1 MIKTMLD
8 IKRIFTLLFL
18 TAFLTMTVTDAHA
31 LTPAQKKEVI
41 SKINASAAAIKSM
54 SCSFTQTKNLKML
67 SDKMVSTGKLYY
79 SKPNR
84 LRWEYTSP
92 YRYMFIL
99 NGSKV
104 FTGSISRKNIID
116 ANTNK
121 VYREVSRIMMSA
133 ITGQA
138 LSNTSDF
145 TADIEGTKSEWT
157 VTLMPKKKELKHVF
171 KQLRLVFNK
180 KTSMISAIKIYE
192 KNGDFTDITLSHIS
206 TDKPINESVF
216 AIP

>member
-1 MIKTMLD
+1 MIN
-8 IKRIFTLLFL
+8 IKRIFILLFL
-18 TAFLTMTVTDAHA
+18 AALQTVTVPDVCAA
-31 LTPAQKKEVI
+31 LSPAQKKEVI
-41 SKINASAAAIKSM
+41 SRINASASAIKRM

-67 SDKMVSTGKLYY
+67 SDKMVSSGRLYY

-92 YRYMFIL
+92 YRYKFIF

-104 FTGSISRKNIID
+104 FTGSDSKKNVID

-145 TADIEGTKSEWT
+145 TADIEDARSAWV
-157 VTLMPKKKELKHVF
+157 VTLLPKKKELKHVF
-171 KQLRLVFNK
+171 KKLQLVFNR
-180 KTSMISAIKIYE
+180 KTNMISTIKIYE
-192 KNGDFTDITLSHIS
+192 KNGDTTDITLSDIS
-206 TDKPINESVF
+206 TDKTINESVF

>member
-1 MIKTMLD
+1 MLD

-18 TAFLTMTVTDAHA
+18 SAFLTMTVPDACA
-31 LTPAQKKEVI
+31 LTPAQKKEAI
-41 SKINASAAAIKSM
+41 SKINASAAAIKNM

-104 FTGSISRKNIID
+104 FTGNSSRKNVID

-121 VYREVSRIMMSA
+121 VYREVSRIMMNA
-133 ITGQA
+133 ITGQV

-145 TADIEGTKSEWT
+145 TADIEDTYSTWT

-171 KQLRLVFNK
+171 KKLQLIFNK
-180 KTSMISAIKIYE
+180 KTNMISAIKIYE
-192 KNGDFTDITLSHIS
+192 KNGDSTDITLSGIS
-206 TDKPINESVF
+206 TDKTINESIF